1 MVKWDARKMM
11 IFLNKIS
18 SPSHCWTC
26 ALQFGHVNYS
36 PRERDTLVCLSGTRV
51 LTRSQ
56 RSTFSFSMLNSSG
69 KYSTSFHLRFV
80 LRIMTRHST
89 LSWKKST
96 LVRSPFHFWPQDFS
110 LNRCR
115 NTCGIADD
123 DGAKFQCTVSNR
135 DYSCKSKLKEN
146 MSFFSYKK

>member
-56 RSTFSFSMLNSSG
+56 RSTFSYVKFIRKIQYLFSFAL
-69 KYSTSFHLRFV
+69 V

-123 DGAKFQCTVSNR
+123 DGAKFQYTVSDR